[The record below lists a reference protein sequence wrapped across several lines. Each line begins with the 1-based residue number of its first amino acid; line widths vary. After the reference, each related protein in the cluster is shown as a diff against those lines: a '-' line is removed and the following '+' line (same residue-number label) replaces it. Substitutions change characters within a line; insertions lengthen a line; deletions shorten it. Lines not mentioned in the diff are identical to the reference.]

1 MKPCTRHE
9 LELKLVCDSTE
20 KMFFFSDFLYA
31 KGQTCFCCI
40 FWIINSILML
50 FLILMFWI

>member
-20 KMFFFSDFLYA
+20 KMFFFL
-31 KGQTCFCCI
+31 I
-40 FWIINSILML
+40 FFMQKDKRVFAVFFGLLTQS
-50 FLILMFWI
+50 